1 MNLPISRN
9 AYTLVVFLATSLSAA
24 YAQSPPDAGS
34 LQQQIERDR
43 KPVLPRK
50 ATPERLVEP
59 AAMTPPSGLIVSVK
73 AFRFAG
79 NSLIGSEQLAS
90 VVATYLNHPLDFTQ
104 LQAAAAAVATAYRE
118 AGWIVRTY
126 LPAQDIVD
134 NIITIQIVEAV
145 FGGVQFEGAPPLRI
159 KTAQLLD
166 LFAAQQKTGEPLN
179 TDALDRAL
187 LLADDLPGVAVSG
200 SLQQGAQ
207 ERQTNLVVKLAD
219 EALLLGDVTL
229 DNAGARST
237 GSERLA
243 ANLNATSP
251 LGFGDLI
258 TANALHTQG
267 SDYLRLGYT
276 APLGADGWRVGA
288 NASVLNYKLIAP
300 EFVALDG
307 QGSSRTTGL
316 ELSYPIIRS
325 RLKNLYFSANADHK
339 SYDNQSNGASTT
351 LYKTDSLS
359 LGLSGNLFDNLGGGG
374 ANSASLVLSSGQL
387 NLDGS
392 PNQAADAASTQ
403 TDGHYNK
410 LRYSATRQQV
420 LTDALSLFAALSG
433 QWTNKNLDS
442 SEKFY
447 LGGANGVRAYPS
459 SEAGGA
465 LGQLF
470 SVELRWRLTQGFN
483 LTGFFDAGQVSVNAN
498 NNFAGAPM
506 LNDYSLKGAG
516 LALGWQSNAGL
527 NLKATWA
534 RRIGDNP
541 NPTNT
546 GNDQDGSFVKDRF
559 WLTASMAF

>member
-1 MNLPISRN
+1 MNSSLRCN
-9 AYTLVVFLATSLSAA
+9 ATGLFVLLATLAPFA
-24 YAQSPPDAGS
+24 FAQSPPDAGS

-43 KPVLPRK
+43 KPLLPRK
-50 ATPERLVEP
+50 ATPERPAEP
-59 AAMTPPSGLIVSVK
+59 AALTPPSGLIVNVK
-73 AFRFAG
+73 AFHFAG
-79 NSLIGSEQLAS
+79 NSLIGSEQLAA
-90 VVATYLNHPLDFTQ
+90 VLATYLNRPLDFTQ
-104 LQAAAAAVATAYRE
+104 LQAAAAAVANAYRE
-118 AGWIVRTY
+118 AGWIVRAY

-145 FGGVQFEGAPPLRI
+145 FGGVKLEGKPPLRI
-159 KTAQLLD
+159 NTAQLLD
-166 LFAAQQKTGEPLN
+166 LFAAQQKTGEALN
-179 TDALDRAL
+179 ADALDRAL
-187 LLADDLPGVAVSG
+187 LLADDLPGVAVTG

-207 ERQTNLVVKLAD
+207 ERETNLVIKLAD
-219 EALLLGDVTL
+219 EALLLGDVAL
-229 DNAGARST
+229 DNTGARST

-251 LGFGDLI
+251 LGFGDLLSV
-258 TANALHTQG
+258 NALHTQG
-267 SDYLRLGYT
+267 SNYLRLGYT
-276 APLGADGWRVGA
+276 APLGSDGWRVGA
-288 NASVLNYKLIAP
+288 NASVLNYKLISP
-300 EFVALDG
+300 EFAALDG
-307 QGSSRTTGL
+307 KGSSSTTGI
-316 ELSYPIIRS
+316 ELSYPVIRS
-325 RLKNLYFSANADHK
+325 RLKNLYFSANADRK

-351 LYKTDSLS
+351 VYKTDSLS

-387 NLDGS
+387 KLDGS

-403 TDGHYNK
+403 ADGHFNK
-410 LRYSATRQQV
+410 LRYSASRQQV
-420 LTDALSLFAALSG
+420 LTDEFSLFAALSG
-433 QWTNKNLDS
+433 QWAGKNLDS

-465 LGQLF
+465 LGQLL
-470 SVELRWRLTQGFN
+470 SVELRWRLAQGFN

-498 NNFAGAPM
+498 NNFTGAPM

-516 LALGWQSNAGL
+516 LALGWQSSAGL

-541 NPTNT
+541 NPTST
-546 GNDQDGSFVKDRF
+546 GNDQDGSFVKDRV